1 MFAAATLQSETAAK
15 TAATSSSQ
23 EAGRHESKR
32 SSSGVPEQAT
42 KNNRYASFV
51 APGQLINWHNTFSMF
66 DRDGGGDIDH
76 RTSHPKAL
84 TLTLTVTRA
93 PTPNPDRT

>member
-1 MFAAATLQSETAAK
+1 M
-15 TAATSSSQ
+15 
-23 EAGRHESKR
+23 
-32 SSSGVPEQAT
+32 PEQAT

-76 RTSHPKAL
+76 RIPLS
-84 TLTLTVTRA
+84 R
-93 PTPNPDRT
+93 